1 MEEIVKAA
9 FYTLGCKVNQYET
22 QIMEQQFSKAGFEI
36 VDADS
41 PADVY
46 VINSCTVTGTGDK
59 KSRQILRHL
68 KRQNPSAVI
77 ALTGCYPQAFPEET
91 ATLMEADVVT
101 GSSDR
106 SEVLPAVLDALDG
119 KRVVHV
125 VPHSENEYFEPMQA
139 EGMLD
144 RTRAFVK
151 IEDGCDNSCSYC
163 IIPKARGHV
172 RSKPL
177 NDIERELELL
187 VSKGY
192 NEVVLSGINLP
203 FYGRDLGV
211 NLVDAVEVACSIMPR
226 VRLSSLE
233 PELLKRD
240 DIERLSKME
249 SFCPQF
255 HLSLQSGCDKTLAA
269 MRRRY
274 NTDMYRQ
281 VVQNIREFFPNGTIT
296 TDIIVGFPGETKED
310 FETTCDFVKEIGFMK
325 VHIFPY
331 SRRSGTDAATME
343 NQITNCV
350 KNERCKI
357 LNENCEK
364 IRKKFLE
371 SQTGKT
377 ESVLIESEIKNGMME
392 GYTKNY
398 TPVVIPAVKSLLCTI
413 QDVEITGVSGDV
425 CIGRIKNPPVGYNP
439 TEMFDSK

>member
-1 MEEIVKAA
+1 MKAA

-77 ALTGCYPQAFPEET
+77 ALTGCYPQAFPEEA